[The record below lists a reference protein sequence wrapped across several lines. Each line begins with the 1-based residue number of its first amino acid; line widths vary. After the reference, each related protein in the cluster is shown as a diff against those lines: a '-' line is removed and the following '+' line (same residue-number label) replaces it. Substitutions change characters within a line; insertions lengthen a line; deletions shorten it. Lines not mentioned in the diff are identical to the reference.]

1 MITATQ
7 IYAVTRDGLDI
18 ILYYYPQA
26 EECVDDKK
34 YKKKFKRRLDEDDAS
49 ACIRKFK
56 ECYKVTDFGDT
67 GTAMSPID
75 ICMYEEN
82 LRFPEA
88 IARLAARY
96 NVTDELNRSVNK
108 PDIRKRPA
116 TAEEKEGAQFFELEE
131 RFTDEQLRVLG
142 PRVKQ
147 EHVDA
152 LHWYVAKSFSY
163 VRNRE
168 VTTKYTTPTYP
179 IFMRECVITDKD
191 GNITK
196 FYKKYEPLNPDKQWR
211 FSYTCLLYTSPSPRD

>member
-108 PDIRKRPA
+108 PDIR
-116 TAEEKEGAQFFELEE
+116 
-131 RFTDEQLRVLG
+131 
-142 PRVKQ
+142 
-147 EHVDA
+147 
-152 LHWYVAKSFSY
+152 
-163 VRNRE
+163 
-168 VTTKYTTPTYP
+168 
-179 IFMRECVITDKD
+179 
-191 GNITK
+191 
-196 FYKKYEPLNPDKQWR
+196 
-211 FSYTCLLYTSPSPRD
+211 